1 MKSYRLRHQLIQ
13 TPEGIVFSFP
23 LASVMSRFL
32 AWLIDFGCISAIA
45 SGLGLLTAVL
55 RIISVDVAQAVMV
68 LGYFMISIGYGI
80 ILEWFWRGQTVG
92 KRLLGLRVVDEQGLK
107 LQFSQVLIRNLL
119 RFVDMLPLFYVVG
132 GLTSLLSTRA
142 QRLGDWAAT
151 TIVVRARPLGAPDL
165 DQILGD
171 KYNSL
176 RSQALLAA
184 RLRQQVSAPEAA
196 LAVRAMLRRNSLEA
210 QARVELFAAYAE
222 HFRALVKFP
231 EEVTDGMTDEQF
243 VRNVVDLVFRPQ
255 LKSR

>member
-1 MKSYRLRHQLIQ
+1 
-13 TPEGIVFSFP
+13 
-23 LASVMSRFL
+23 
-32 AWLIDFGCISAIA
+32 
-45 SGLGLLTAVL
+45 LGLLTAVL